1 MSKISH
7 IFIVIVALLS
17 VSVAEGQTIA
27 LGERIKRTK
36 NIKWLND
43 NKPHKSTFTYME
55 FILSNTTPCRDTA
68 THTHRIVQE
77 YSSMSFVLV
86 TQENASEIGEWV
98 KALLGPKSGVIIED
112 QRIRASFGI
121 SYVPYAVIL
130 NRKNKV
136 LWFGNPQQLSKRSI
150 DQLLMK
156 QQRRTK

>member
-1 MSKISH
+1 MSRISY

-43 NKPHKSTFTYME
+43 NKPHKSAFTYME
-55 FILSNTTPCRDTA
+55 FILSNTNPSRDTA
-68 THTHRIVQE
+68 THTHRIIQE
-77 YSSMSFVLV
+77 YSSISFVLV
-86 TQENASEIGEWV
+86 TPEMASNVEGWV
-98 KALLGPKSGVIIED
+98 KKLLGPKSGVIVED

-121 SYVPYAVIL
+121 NYVPYAVIL

-136 LWFGNPQQLSKRSI
+136 LWFGNPQQLNKRSI